1 MSELE
6 EWSTSR
12 LLTTAA
18 RLVDHAWNERLLD
31 IGITHAGYTTLGVL
45 SRVGTMTGAKLA
57 LAVHVQ
63 AQTIGKTIEKLERQG
78 FISRIRDSVD
88 RRSQRIT
95 ITQSGIEALAKA
107 ENIER
112 SLMIGEG
119 LESVELRRLLHG
131 IIGELAPQRQKPAAA
146 AV

>member
-31 IGITHAGYTTLGVL
+31 IGITHAGYTTLAVL
-45 SRVGTMTGAKLA
+45 SRQGTMTGAKLA

-78 FISRIRDSVD
+78 FISRIRDSID

-95 ITQSGIEALAKA
+95 IAPAGVEALAKA
-107 ENIER
+107 EDIER
-112 SLMIGEG
+112 TLMMGEG
-119 LESVELRRLLHG
+119 LESHELRNLLRG
-131 IIGELAPQRQKPAAA
+131 IIGELAPQRQKPTA
-146 AV
+146 AVV

>member
-45 SRVGTMTGAKLA
+45 SRQGTMTGVKLA
-57 LAVHVQ
+57 LAMHVQ

-78 FISRIRDSVD
+78 LISKIRDSSD

-95 ITQSGIEALAKA
+95 ITAAGIDALARA
-107 ENIER
+107 EDIER
-112 SLMIGEG
+112 TLMVGAG
-119 LESVELRRLLHG
+119 LESSDLRHLLHG
-131 IIGELAPQRQKPAAA
+131 IIDELAPQRHKSAAA
-146 AV
+146 G

>member
-1 MSELE
+1 MSDLE

-18 RLVDHAWNERLLD
+18 RLVDHAWNEKLLD

-45 SRVGTMTGAKLA
+45 ARQGTMTGARLA
-57 LAVHVQ
+57 VAVHVQ

-78 FISRIRDSVD
+78 FISRIRDSID

-95 ITQSGIEALAKA
+95 ITPAGLDALTAA

-112 SLMIGEG
+112 TLMVGEG
-119 LESVELRRLLHG
+119 LESFELRTLLRG
-131 IIGELAPQRQKPAAA
+131 IIGELAPQRQKTT
-146 AV
+146 AVVV

>member
-1 MSELE
+1 MPDLN

-31 IGITHAGYTTLGVL
+31 IGITHAGHTTLGVL
-45 SRVGTMTGAKLA
+45 SREGTMTGARLA

-63 AQTIGKTIEKLERQG
+63 AQTIGKTLEKLERQG
-78 FISRIRDSVD
+78 FISRIRDTRD

-95 ITQSGIEALAKA
+95 ITQTGLQALAMA
-107 ENIER
+107 QDIER
-112 SLMIGEG
+112 SLMTGEG
-119 LESVELRRLLHG
+119 LESEELRGLLRS
-131 IIGELAPQRQKPAAA
+131 IVVELAPQRQKAVPAA
-146 AV
+146 V

>member
-45 SRVGTMTGAKLA
+45 SRQGTMTGAKLA
-57 LAVHVQ
+57 LAMHVQ

-78 FISRIRDSVD
+78 FISKMRDTVD

-95 ITQSGIEALAKA
+95 ITPAGVDALALA
-107 ENIER
+107 EDIER
-112 SLMIGEG
+112 TLMVGAG
-119 LESVELRRLLHG
+119 LESFALRNLLHG
-131 IIGELAPQRQKPAAA
+131 IIGELAPQRQKPAAT

>member
-1 MSELE
+1 MPDLE

-18 RLVDHAWNERLLD
+18 RLVEHAWNERLLD

-45 SRVGTMTGAKLA
+45 ARQGTMTGARLA

-63 AQTIGKTIEKLERQG
+63 AQTIGKTLEKLERQG
-78 FISRIRDSVD
+78 LISRIRDSVD
-88 RRSQRIT
+88 RRSQRVT
-95 ITQSGIEALAKA
+95 ITAAGLDALAAA

-112 SLMIGEG
+112 SLMVGEG
-119 LESVELRRLLHG
+119 LESFELRSLLKG
-131 IIGELAPQRQKPAAA
+131 IVGELAPQRQRTTA
-146 AV
+146 AVV

>member
-12 LLTTAA
+12 LLTTAV
-18 RLVDHAWNERLLD
+18 RLVDHAWNEKLLD

-45 SRVGTMTGAKLA
+45 SRQGTMTGAKLA
-57 LAVHVQ
+57 VAVHVQ

-78 FISRIRDSVD
+78 FISRIRDSID

-95 ITQSGIEALAKA
+95 ITAAGLEALNRA
-107 ENIER
+107 EHIER
-112 SLMIGEG
+112 TLMVGEG
-119 LESVELRRLLHG
+119 LESFELRSLLRG
-131 IIGELAPQRQKPAAA
+131 IVSELGPQRQRPAAA
-146 AV
+146 VV

>member
-1 MSELE
+1 MTELE

-18 RLVDHAWNERLLD
+18 RLVDHAWNEKLLD

-45 SRVGTMTGAKLA
+45 SGQGTMTGAKLA
-57 LAVHVQ
+57 LALHVQ
-63 AQTIGKTIEKLERQG
+63 AQTIGKTLEKLERQG
-78 FISRIRDSVD
+78 FITRTRDDVD

-95 ITQSGIEALAKA
+95 ITPAGIEALAKA

-112 SLMIGEG
+112 SLMVGEG
-119 LESVELRRLLHG
+119 LESFELRSLLRG
-131 IIGELAPQRQKPAAA
+131 IIGELARQKPASA

>member
-45 SRVGTMTGAKLA
+45 SRQGTMTGAKLA

-112 SLMIGEG
+112 SLMVGEG

-131 IIGELAPQRQKPAAA
+131 IIGELAPQRQKPAAT

>member
-107 ENIER
+107 EDIER

-131 IIGELAPQRQKPAAA
+131 IIGELAPQRQKPAAT

>member
-12 LLTTAA
+12 MLTTAA
-18 RLVDHAWNERLLD
+18 RLVDHAWNERLHD

-45 SRVGTMTGAKLA
+45 SRTGTMTGAKLA
-57 LAVHVQ
+57 VAVHVQ

-95 ITQSGIEALAKA
+95 ITPAGATALTKA

-112 SLMIGEG
+112 TLMMGEG
-119 LESVELRRLLHG
+119 LESFELRSLLG
-131 IIGELAPQRQKPAAA
+131 RIIGELAPQRRKPTA
-146 AV
+146 AVV